1 MTDIFNSIYVV
12 SETVETIKKAQDRFD
27 TWDYIATHPSDE
39 IDVSQD
45 ASFWADYLAQSED
58 DDLQY

>member
-1 MTDIFNSIYVV
+1 MTDIFNSIYVT

-27 TWDYIATHPSDE
+27 TWDYITTHPSKD

-45 ASFWADYLAQSED
+45 ANYWAEYLAWSEEN
-58 DDLQY
+58 DL